1 MLKYY
6 FPKYVYKKI
15 YVPKIHT
22 VHEPHK
28 LVHTNVKGYFNTEY
42 IDIITLHN
50 IWCSEYLVPT
60 FSLVRSVMLLCIYV
74 KVYIWVSNTIQSLW
88 TLFMYIYL
96 HPSNQKYS
104 INSYMYIMQVHVHV
118 CKISH
123 SIVYMYSMCTLT
135 SSNLEVKKKWETVW
149 ILAQVYDIFI
159 YNRIKIVFQIN
170 TCTCKVNSKC
180 FYNLKH

>member
-15 YVPKIHT
+15 YVPKIHK

-42 IDIITLHN
+42 IEIITLHN

-60 FSLVRSVMLLCIYV
+60 YSLVRSVMLLCIYV
-74 KVYIWVSNTIQSLW
+74 KVFIHVWLSNAILSLW

-104 INSYMYIMQVHVHV
+104 IYSYMYIMQVHVHV
-118 CKISH
+118 RSP
-123 SIVYMYSMCTLT
+123 IVSY
-135 SSNLEVKKKWETVW
+135 
-149 ILAQVYDIFI
+149 
-159 YNRIKIVFQIN
+159 
-170 TCTCKVNSKC
+170 TCTACVHS
-180 FYNLKH
+180 LHQTLR

>member
-60 FSLVRSVMLLCIYV
+60 YSLVRSVMLLCIYE
-74 KVYIWVSNTIQSLW
+74 YPIQYRVFEPCSCTFICIQVIKSTALIH
-88 TLFMYIYL
+88 TCT
-96 HPSNQKYS
+96 SCR
-104 INSYMYIMQVHVHV
+104 YMYMYVR
-118 CKISH
+118 SP
-123 SIVYMYSMCTLT
+123 IVSY
-135 SSNLEVKKKWETVW
+135 
-149 ILAQVYDIFI
+149 
-159 YNRIKIVFQIN
+159 
-170 TCTCKVNSKC
+170 TCTACVPVHS
-180 FYNLKH
+180 LHQTLR